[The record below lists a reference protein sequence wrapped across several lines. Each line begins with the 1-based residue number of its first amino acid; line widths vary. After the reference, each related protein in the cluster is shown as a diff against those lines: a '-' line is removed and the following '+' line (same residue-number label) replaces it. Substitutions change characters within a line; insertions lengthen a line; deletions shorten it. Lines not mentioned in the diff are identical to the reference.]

1 MSKKLEENGRWESSR
16 MMLPE
21 HREALIERKRPQ
33 PEDRRGP
40 QKEELLLIR
49 DFVLLPTLLTYAENG
64 RKSAE
69 KIVHP
74 LKDLFVMAID
84 VLMDRIHSDLVKV
97 RKELR
102 GQSIK
107 VWEDEH
113 RDSTMWYKYVCRGYE
128 DRFAITRDLVRAE
141 MSVRLGKYFAAMFK

>member
-1 MSKKLEENGRWESSR
+1 MSKKLAENGRWESSR

-21 HREALIERKRPQ
+21 HREALIDRKQPQ
-33 PEDRRGP
+33 PEPKRGP
-40 QKEELLLIR
+40 SKEELPLIR
-49 DFVLLPTLLTYAENG
+49 DFILLPTLLTYAENG

-74 LKDLFVMAID
+74 FKELFVQAID
-84 VLMDRIHSDLVKV
+84 VLMDRLHADLVQA

-102 GQSIK
+102 GHNIK
-107 VWEDEH
+107 VWEDEQI
-113 RDSTMWYKYVCRGYE
+113 DGTMWYRYVCRGYE
-128 DRFAITRDLVRAE
+128 DRFPITRDLVRAE

>member
-21 HREALIERKRPQ
+21 HREALIDRRRPQ
-33 PEDRRGP
+33 PEPGRVP
-40 QKEELLLIR
+40 SKEDLLLIR
-49 DFVLLPTLLTYAENG
+49 DFILLPTLLTYAENG

-74 LKDLFVMAID
+74 LKDLFMMAID

-102 GQSIK
+102 GQNIK

-113 RDSTMWYKYVCRGYE
+113 RDSTMWYKYVYRGYE